1 MKDKDFVSLLQEQ
14 AQLQSKLNKERLL
27 PREVDWVTSLIGNYP
42 WQFILVI
49 SVIGAVIWEVAL
61 S

>member
-1 MKDKDFVSLLQEQ
+1 MKDQDFVSLLQEQ
-14 AQLQSKLNKERLL
+14 AQLQSKLNKERLF
-27 PREVDWVTSLIGNYP
+27 PKEVDWLTSIIGNYP

-49 SVIGAVIWEVAL
+49 SILGAVVWDVFL

>member
-27 PREVDWVTSLIGNYP
+27 PREVDWATSFIGNYP

-49 SVIGAVIWEVAL
+49 SVIGAVIWEVFL

>member
-27 PREVDWVTSLIGNYP
+27 PRNVDWMTSLIGNYP

-49 SVIGAVIWEVAL
+49 SVCGAVIWEVFL